1 MKGGSSFGVVFE
13 HGVAVEVFR
22 RGEVIPALHFVIA
35 AADFIR
41 DEIAGLGVVV
51 AREGF
56 GTTSFMVGTRGVG
69 AVDLP
74 FSRPV
79 IEFVSVVH
87 GSLFL

>member
-1 MKGGSSFGVVFE
+1 MKGGTSFGAVFE
-13 HGVAVEVFR
+13 HGVPVEIFGG
-22 RGEVIPALHFVIA
+22 GEVIPALHFVIA

-41 DEIAGLGVVV
+41 DELPCLGVVV

-69 AVDLP
+69 AVNFP
-74 FSRPV
+74 FPRSV
-79 IEFVSVVH
+79 IKFVSVVH